1 MIFRT
6 NEFTVHDVASVEVA
20 GLVFDIKVFRGPERK
35 KYLAVIVA
43 EFHTSVCIVSRRNLR
58 AMTIKDPIDEPKSKE
73 TSYDPFSTL
82 GTEPTSND
90 TSLSY
95 DPFTILDQ
103 GTDPKDPV
111 TPFEVEQNT
120 PIATATTATP
130 VAGRIG
136 SSSDC
141 PLLQGVPTNQLPLRF
156 QRLLDVHNTI
166 NDPDTVEFY
175 PGHIPSTRLLYYFI
189 LADVVVTFV
198 LFQNWFFPKEGDEF
212 DFGSYSFIVFPV
224 VIVLSS
230 IASIYVVFRLKKR
243 RAPLNARDSQ
253 GNKKPFP
260 GDWKGGIYLV
270 GDVGLLEYNQEQE
283 KAWLFPLESIVS
295 IEHCQRTGTRGRDV
309 QNGITLK
316 IVLGSGQETE
326 HESMLNEDNY
336 WWVKVQQWFDRCKNG
351 DP

>member
-1 MIFRT
+1 
-6 NEFTVHDVASVEVA
+6 
-20 GLVFDIKVFRGPERK
+20 
-35 KYLAVIVA
+35 
-43 EFHTSVCIVSRRNLR
+43 
-58 AMTIKDPIDEPKSKE
+58 MTIKDPIDEPKSKD

-103 GTDPKDPV
+103 GTEPKDPV
-111 TPFEVEQNT
+111 TPFEVEQKT
-120 PIATATTATP
+120 PIATATAATP
-130 VAGRIG
+130 VEGQIG

-175 PGHIPSTRLLYYFI
+175 PGHIPSKQLLYYFI
-189 LADVVVTFV
+189 LVDVVVTIV
-198 LFQNWFFPKEGDEF
+198 LIQNWFFPKRDGEEF

-224 VIVLSS
+224 VIVLST
-230 IASIYVVFRLKKR
+230 IGSIYMIFRLKKR

-270 GDVGLLEYNQEQE
+270 GNVGLLDYNQEME

-295 IEHCQRTGTRGRDV
+295 IEHCRKTGNRGRDV
-309 QNGITLK
+309 RDGITLK
-316 IVLGSGQETE
+316 VQSPLGSGQETE
-326 HESMLNEDNY
+326 LEIFLNEDNY